1 MGAEHMTAPLRAVD
15 VIRKKR
21 DGKTLTPEEIAFF
34 VQGAVSGVGW
44 APYQVAAMLMAIFF
58 RGMNLEETTRLTEEM
73 VASGQRWDW
82 SDLPGPV
89 VDKHS
94 TGGVGDK
101 TSLILAPLAA
111 ACGVYVPMMS
121 GRGLGHTG
129 GTLDKLEAIPGFRV
143 DWEPEQVRRILR
155 ETGLVMIGP
164 TATMAPADRI
174 LYALRDVTAT
184 VESIPL
190 ITASI
195 LSKKI
200 AEGIT
205 ALVLDVKCGR
215 GAFMK
220 NRSEAEALALSLQ
233 QVGTAAGLRLKTF
246 LTAMDAP
253 LGTCIGN
260 ALEVKEAIETLQ
272 GRGPDDLTEL
282 SVQLAAQM
290 VFLGGLT
297 ESFVQAEDKVRQA
310 LHSGQGLEWFRRC
323 VKQQGGDP
331 RVIDQPEMLPQAPHV
346 LPVCGQ
352 RSGYV
357 TALQADLL
365 GQAAM
370 VLGAGRAQM
379 EETVDPAVGIV
390 CRVRPG
396 QKVSSGDCLLEVHYR
411 HPQRLEAALPLIEQ
425 AVILDDVLPSALPN
439 QPLILHVWGD
449 SSED

>member
-1 MGAEHMTAPLRAVD
+1 MAKTWRAVD

-21 DGKTLTPEEIAFF
+21 DGGKLTAEEIAFF
-34 VQGAVSGVGW
+34 VQGAVSGTAW
-44 APYQVAAMLMAIFF
+44 MPYQLSAMLMAIYF
-58 RGMNLEETTRLTEEM
+58 RGMDVEETTCLTQEM

-143 DWEPEQVRRILR
+143 EWEPEPIRAILR
-155 ETGLVMIGP
+155 DVGLFMMGP
-164 TATMAPADRI
+164 TASMAPADRT

-200 AEGIT
+200 AEGVA

-220 NRSEAEALALSLQ
+220 QRPQAEALALSLQ
-233 QVGTAAGLRLKTF
+233 QVGTAAGLRLVTL

-253 LGTCIGN
+253 LGCCIGN

-272 GRGPDDLTEL
+272 GRGPEDVTAL
-282 SVQLAAQM
+282 SILLAAHM
-290 VFLGGLT
+290 VLLAGLAD
-297 ESFVQAEDKVRQA
+297 SLAQAEAKVRQA
-310 LHSGQGLEWFRRC
+310 LQSGQGLERFRRC
-323 VKQQGGDP
+323 VMQQGGDP
-331 RVIDQPEMLPQAPHV
+331 RVLDQPELLPQAPHV
-346 LPVCGQ
+346 EAWRAP
-352 RSGYV
+352 RAGYV
-357 TALQADLL
+357 AALHADLL

-370 VLGAGRAQM
+370 LLGAGRARV
-379 EETVDPAVGIV
+379 EDTVDPAVGIV

-396 QKVSSGDCLLEVHYR
+396 QKVSPGDCLLEVHYR
-411 HPQRLEAALPLIEQ
+411 HAQHLEAALPLLEQ
-425 AVILDDVLPSALPN
+425 AVILEDGPPSALPN
-439 QPLILHVWGD
+439 QPLVLHTWGTGP
-449 SSED
+449 E